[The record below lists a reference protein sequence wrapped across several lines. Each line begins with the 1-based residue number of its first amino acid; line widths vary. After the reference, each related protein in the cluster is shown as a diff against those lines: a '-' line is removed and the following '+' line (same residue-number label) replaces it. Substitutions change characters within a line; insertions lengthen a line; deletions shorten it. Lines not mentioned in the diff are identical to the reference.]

1 MHFSSV
7 FTREDTSSLP
17 VPETKF
23 NGSEGER
30 LEKLVVT
37 PEVVASKINN
47 MKEDKSPGV
56 DGISPKIL
64 KETGEQISTPLAHV
78 FNMSLQEGIVPL
90 EWKEANI
97 ISLFKKGSRNKS
109 VNYRPVSLTSVICKL
124 LETIIRDHMMDF
136 LIKHILINPSQHGFL
151 KARSCL
157 SNVLCFFEEITKWMD
172 DGSPVGISQVV

>member
-1 MHFSSV
+1 MFEIRLDHWRTTLELNSSV

-23 NGSEGER
+23 NGPEEEM
-30 LEKLVVT
+30 LWKLFVT
-37 PEVVASKINN
+37 PEVVASKIKN
-47 MKEDKSPGV
+47 MKENKSPGV
-56 DGISPKIL
+56 DGLSLKIL
-64 KETGEQISTPLAHV
+64 KETVEQISKPLAHV

-97 ISLFKKGSRNKS
+97 ISLFKK
-109 VNYRPVSLTSVICKL
+109 VSLTSVICKL

-136 LIKHILINPSQHGFL
+136 LVKHTLINPSQNCFL

-157 SNVLCFFEEITKWMD
+157 TNLLCFFEEITKWVD
-172 DGSPVGISQVV
+172 DGSR